1 MRNKLRLEKR
11 ESVSTIRIVLTSI
24 LFTLIAFAF
33 CGIIIASVGFNP
45 LEVYGKM
52 LNKVFLSGK
61 GIRKMINASLPLM
74 FCGLGVA
81 LTFKM
86 NLNNIGA
93 EGQYAMGAIFGGAFV
108 LYGPEIRGIGGGIIL
123 AVMCFLGGAFWALL
137 CAIPKAYWNVNESIT
152 TLMLNYIA
160 LIILSYLVLGPWK
173 MPGQNV
179 GQTKRIPVGLEIPEI
194 NGISAGIILG
204 IVAAVVIFLAYKY
217 TTDGYQ
223 LSVIRSSQN
232 SARYAGINIKRN
244 IILALVI
251 SG

>member
-86 NLNNIGA
+86 NLNNVGFEA
-93 EGQYAMGAIFGGAFV
+93 KALDAMRNIPVRMISFGGSNYNISF
-108 LYGPEIRGIGGGIIL
+108 LIRECDKK
-123 AVMCFLGGAFWALL
+123 VALQSL
-137 CAIPKAYWNVNESIT
+137 SD
-152 TLMLNYIA
+152 MLFND
-160 LIILSYLVLGPWK
+160 K
-173 MPGQNV
+173 
-179 GQTKRIPVGLEIPEI
+179 
-194 NGISAGIILG
+194 
-204 IVAAVVIFLAYKY
+204 
-217 TTDGYQ
+217 
-223 LSVIRSSQN
+223 
-232 SARYAGINIKRN
+232 
-244 IILALVI
+244 
-251 SG
+251 

>member
-86 NLNNIGA
+86 NLNKD
-93 EGQYAMGAIFGGAFV
+93 
-108 LYGPEIRGIGGGIIL
+108 R
-123 AVMCFLGGAFWALL
+123 
-137 CAIPKAYWNVNESIT
+137 KS
-152 TLMLNYIA
+152 
-160 LIILSYLVLGPWK
+160 
-173 MPGQNV
+173 
-179 GQTKRIPVGLEIPEI
+179 
-194 NGISAGIILG
+194 
-204 IVAAVVIFLAYKY
+204 VV
-217 TTDGYQ
+217 
-223 LSVIRSSQN
+223 
-232 SARYAGINIKRN
+232 
-244 IILALVI
+244 
-251 SG
+251 